1 MKKVGK
7 TTRPFRYDLNQ
18 IPYNYIM
25 EVMNGF
31 NRFYLVDRLP
41 EELWTGLYH
50 CTGGSDQN
58 HVQEKQMQDGK
69 VVV

>member
-1 MKKVGK
+1 
-7 TTRPFRYDLNQ
+7 
-18 IPYNYIM
+18 M

-58 HVQEKQMQDGK
+58 HVQEKEMQDGK